1 MITDLQTYKTVKWV
15 LLSLNLCNYTRVCVR
30 ERVRPGFGGFVYLG
44 GGYPGKVMQ
53 RYGDRL
59 VADSC
64 IYEDALILYVQPVPR
79 PSDPDLQPGSDH
91 TSGKR

>member
-1 MITDLQTYKTVKWV
+1 MSNNDNCKSVKWV

-30 ERVRPGFGGFVYLG
+30 ERIRPGFGGFAYLG

-59 VADSC
+59 VTDSC
-64 IYEDALILYVQPVPR
+64 IIEDALILYVQP
-79 PSDPDLQPGSDH
+79 DPDPDQGGDDNV
-91 TSGKR
+91 